1 MIDVYPLSTLGYAHV
16 KHLLPP
22 SLALPILPRRRFVQ
36 GLAAGGVL
44 LGLSPFARAAGITPA
59 NTSTGTASVLT
70 GTEFNLEIGESP
82 VNFTGNPR
90 MATTVNGSL
99 PAPTLR
105 WREGDTVTIRVK
117 NRLNEATSIH
127 WHGIILPFQ
136 MDGVPGISFTGI
148 APGETF
154 TYRFKVEQSGTYW
167 YHSHSG
173 MQEAT
178 GVYGPGTN
186 RPHTGGSG
194 VRRSA
199 L

>member
-1 MIDVYPLSTLGYAHV
+1 MIDFHHLSNFGYAHV

-44 LGLSPFARAAGITPA
+44 LGLSPFARAAGGSFA
-59 NTSTGTASVLT
+59 KTGTGSAAVLT

-90 MATTVNGSL
+90 MATTVNSSL

-117 NRLNEATSIH
+117 NRLQEATSI
-127 WHGIILPFQ
+127 
-136 MDGVPGISFTGI
+136 
-148 APGETF
+148 
-154 TYRFKVEQSGTYW
+154 
-167 YHSHSG
+167 
-173 MQEAT
+173 
-178 GVYGPGTN
+178 
-186 RPHTGGSG
+186 
-194 VRRSA
+194 
-199 L
+199 